1 MNYFNTLPLR
11 LQLEELGHC
20 RFMDASEFSRGVEA
34 LKGKKIVFVGCGA
47 QGLHQGLNLRDSGL
61 DVSYT
66 LRPEAIQEK
75 RASWK
80 NATENGF
87 KVGTY
92 EEMIPDAD
100 LVCNLTPDKQHHN
113 VIPQIMPLMKKGAAL
128 SYSHGFNI
136 VEEGQEIR
144 QGQLI
149 ADVDLKAITD
159 AGRKTDMIVVFTN
172 PDAVESLEIHPGAVK
187 ANQVSGTLRGR

>member
-66 LRPEAIQEK
+66 LRPEAI
-75 RASWK
+75 A
-80 NATENGF
+80 ENVLLGRTPL
-87 KVGTY
+87 KMVLR
-92 EEMIPDAD
+92 
-100 LVCNLTPDKQHHN
+100 LVLT
-113 VIPQIMPLMKKGAAL
+113 KK
-128 SYSHGFNI
+128 
-136 VEEGQEIR
+136 
-144 QGQLI
+144 
-149 ADVDLKAITD
+149 
-159 AGRKTDMIVVFTN
+159 
-172 PDAVESLEIHPGAVK
+172 
-187 ANQVSGTLRGR
+187 